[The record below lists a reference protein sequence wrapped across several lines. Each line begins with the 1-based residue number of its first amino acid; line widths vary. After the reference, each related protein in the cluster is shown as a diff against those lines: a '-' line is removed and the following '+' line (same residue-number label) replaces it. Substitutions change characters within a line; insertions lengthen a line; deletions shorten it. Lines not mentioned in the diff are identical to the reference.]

1 MAIAAKLSPLQPP
14 LRALRRYGRSRNG
27 TAGMSGC
34 GVEDIRTA
42 ASKTFGR
49 WRRRRSDGAW
59 KRARPQFAQ
68 ASDGAKKTGAKIPDQ
83 GSRDGKAVPRP
94 RERNHRTG
102 KTGPQTRKRNRRTG
116 KAGTREP
123 ERKHRN
129 AGSRPED
136 RAATSGTQPRKR
148 FTARIVVFLRKKAYF

>member
-14 LRALRRYGRSRNG
+14 SRALRRYGRSRNG

-94 RERNHRTG
+94 RERN
-102 KTGPQTRKRNRRTG
+102 RRTG
-116 KAGTREP
+116 KARTREP

-129 AGSRPED
+129 AGTRPGD
-136 RAATSGTQPRKR
+136 RAAASETQSPNRRDRTTTSETQSRKR